1 MTKRYDNKI
10 GEKPN
15 NNAVNNR
22 KIKSSILLDVLEKGI
37 KSVCMKHKKTARL
50 PLPYQ

>member
-15 NNAVNNR
+15 NSVVNNR
-22 KIKSSILLDVLEKGI
+22 KIINGCIRRDKISQLS
-37 KSVCMKHKKTARL
+37 T
-50 PLPYQ
+50 